1 MIVSIGFHGRCPRSF
16 GYNMATALRPNDDRG
31 TEEPTPDSDGDCG
44 PSAAQLVDLLGDEYT
59 RQVLE
64 TIADEPMGGREI
76 AEATAISR
84 PTVYRRLNR
93 LEEVGLVE
101 TRMELCPDGNHH
113 KQFRAVLET
122 ASFQLGGGG
131 LTANVRT
138 EDTASDRRARPER
151 PNGSGA
157 AAD

>member
-1 MIVSIGFHGRCPRSF
+1 
-16 GYNMATALRPNDDRG
+16 MATALRADDDRG
-31 TEEPTPDSDGDCG
+31 SEEQTPDRGGDQG

-101 TRMELCPDGNHH
+101 TRMELCPNGNHH
-113 KQFRAVLET
+113 KQFQAVLEM
-122 ASFQLGGGG
+122 ASFQLDGGE
-131 LTANVRT
+131 LTASVRT
-138 EDTASDRRARPER
+138 EDTASDRRTRPER

>member
-1 MIVSIGFHGRCPRSF
+1 
-16 GYNMATALRPNDDRG
+16 MATALRPNDDRG
-31 TEEPTPDSDGDCG
+31 SEEPTPDSDGDCG

-76 AEATAISR
+76 AEATSISR

-101 TRMELCPDGNHH
+101 TEMVLCPDGNHH
-113 KQFRAVLET
+113 KQFQAVLET
-122 ASFQLGGGG
+122 ASFRLDAGE
-131 LTANVRT
+131 LTASVRT
-138 EDTASDRRARPER
+138 EDTASDRRTRPAR
-151 PNGSGA
+151 PNGSGP

>member
-1 MIVSIGFHGRCPRSF
+1 MVVSIGFHGRCPRSF

-31 TEEPTPDSDGDCG
+31 CEEPTPDSDGDCG
-44 PSAAQLVDLLGDEYT
+44 PSAAKLVDLLGDEYT

-101 TRMELCPDGNHH
+101 TQMELCPSGNHH
-113 KQFRAVLET
+113 KQFQAVLEI
-122 ASFQLGGGG
+122 ASFQLDGGE
-131 LTANVRT
+131 LTASVRT
-138 EDTASDRRARPER
+138 EHTASDRRTPPER
-151 PNGSGA
+151 PKESGV

>member
-1 MIVSIGFHGRCPRSF
+1 
-16 GYNMATALRPNDDRG
+16 MATALRPNDDRG
-31 TEEPTPDSDGDCG
+31 CEEPTPDSDGDCG
-44 PSAAQLVDLLGDEYT
+44 PSAAKLVDLLGDEYT

-101 TRMELCPDGNHH
+101 TQMELCPSGNHH
-113 KQFRAVLET
+113 KQFQAVLEI
-122 ASFQLGGGG
+122 ASFQLDGGE
-131 LTANVRT
+131 LTASVRT
-138 EDTASDRRARPER
+138 EDTASDRRTPPER
-151 PNGSGA
+151 PKESGV